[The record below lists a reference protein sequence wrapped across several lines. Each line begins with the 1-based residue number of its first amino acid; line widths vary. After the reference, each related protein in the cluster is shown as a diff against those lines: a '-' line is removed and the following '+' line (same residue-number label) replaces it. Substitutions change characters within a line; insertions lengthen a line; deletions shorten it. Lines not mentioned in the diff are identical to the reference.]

1 MKAIFL
7 LLRAFIWSYNSFKLI
22 SNHVKRIS
30 PVHNPQT
37 YMHAAKPLQ
46 VECHIDNKYFIL

>member
-7 LLRAFIWSYNSFKLI
+7 ILRALIWSYKSFKLI

-30 PVHNPQT
+30 PVYNPQIC
-37 YMHAAKPLQ
+37 MHAAKPLQ

>member
-7 LLRAFIWSYNSFKLI
+7 LLRALIWSNNSFKLI

-30 PVHNPQT
+30 PVHNPQIC
-37 YMHAAKPLQ
+37 MHAAKPTG
-46 VECHIDNKYFIL
+46 